1 MNFQINKF
9 LRSSGQAAM
18 EYMLLLG
25 LIAAIVLMGMQK
37 YITRTQE
44 ASNTYFNKIVVGVDG
59 DKPRFCGD
67 EICTPPENRKN
78 CCWDCNQ
85 KMCP

>member
-1 MNFQINKF
+1 MLKF
-9 LRSSGQAAM
+9 FYKKSGQSVI
-18 EYMLLLG
+18 EYAT
-25 LIAAIVLMGMQK
+25 LIVFVIGAIWVMQK

-67 EICTPPENRKN
+67 EICTPPEDRKN